1 MTTVNVYKSG
11 KVLAQGYLK
20 PFQVRFHI
28 LKSLVERENTSP
40 TQLQDHAGDTDPP
53 TSIPTEEEHHED
65 TEPILTPPHQTS
77 ITELKEHFTQLEMEL
92 VHLREMVLNQTDK
105 NSAQL
110 WQQQQMEQMRIEQE
124 NLQTTHQKQLLK
136 DRESH
141 KKDLFTPTEQVRE
154 LQKEEDQNRWKS

>member
-1 MTTVNVYKSG
+1 M
-11 KVLAQGYLK
+11 VLGYLK
-20 PFQVRFHI
+20 PFQDHFHI

-53 TSIPTEEEHHED
+53 TVFSIPTEEEHHEN

-110 WQQQQMEQMRIEQE
+110 LQQQQMEQMRIEQE
-124 NLQTTHQKQLLK
+124 NLQTTHQKQLGLLK

-141 KKDLFTPTEQVRE
+141 KKDLFTTKRV
-154 LQKEEDQNRWKS
+154 KGKSSLL